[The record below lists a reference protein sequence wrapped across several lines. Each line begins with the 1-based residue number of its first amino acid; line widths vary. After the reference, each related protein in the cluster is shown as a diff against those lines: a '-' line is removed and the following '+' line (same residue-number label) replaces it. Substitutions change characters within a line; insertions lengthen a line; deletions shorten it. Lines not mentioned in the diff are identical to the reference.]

1 MRNQVSAHTLAS
13 LLGVSEKAIIQ
24 LAKRGVIAPAP
35 KGRYYLQAS
44 VHSYCAFLRETGY
57 DSCRY
62 RGYDIVPRLERSK
75 WCVAVHP
82 TRPDLPILSHS
93 TLRSSSEGR
102 QEAIAAARQA
112 IDRILLPL
120 KEWLD

>member
-44 VHSYCAFLRETGY
+44 VHSYCAFLRAMI
-57 DSCRY
+57 DH
-62 RGYDIVPRLERSK
+62 RGEATRQNGDM
-75 WCVAVHP
+75 P
-82 TRPDLPILSHS
+82 T
-93 TLRSSSEGR
+93 
-102 QEAIAAARQA
+102 A
-112 IDRILLPL
+112 
-120 KEWLD
+120 

>member
-44 VHSYCAFLRETGY
+44 VHSYCAFLRAMMTIEEKLRNKPAI
-57 DSCRY
+57 CP
-62 RGYDIVPRLERSK
+62 PREAL
-75 WCVAVHP
+75 A
-82 TRPDLPILSHS
+82 HS
-93 TLRSSSEGR
+93 SN
-102 QEAIAAARQA
+102 
-112 IDRILLPL
+112 
-120 KEWLD
+120 

>member
-44 VHSYCAFLRETGY
+44 VHSYCAFLRAMIGPTGK
-57 DSCRY
+57 
-62 RGYDIVPRLERSK
+62 EK
-75 WCVAVHP
+75 
-82 TRPDLPILSHS
+82 
-93 TLRSSSEGR
+93 SSDEF
-102 QEAIAAARQA
+102 AR
-112 IDRILLPL
+112 
-120 KEWLD
+120 E